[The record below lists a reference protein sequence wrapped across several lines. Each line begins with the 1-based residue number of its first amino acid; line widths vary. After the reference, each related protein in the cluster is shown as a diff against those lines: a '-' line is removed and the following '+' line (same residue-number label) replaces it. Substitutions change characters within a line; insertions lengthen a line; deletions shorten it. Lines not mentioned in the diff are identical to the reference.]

1 MTEGHLEL
9 ATQFFFTR
17 EPFMTT
23 AWYAKNISAP
33 RGFVRQDND
42 KYPNRTIRLT
52 IRFCGSSST
61 TNIDLPSTMP
71 NRADTFPRLY
81 AQLNGYNLYTNNLHA
96 CLTARRPKAFPPIR
110 IPAVTDFCNVSF
122 ILENQEV

>member
-9 ATQFFFTR
+9 ATQLFFFQ

-33 RGFVRQDND
+33 RGFVHQNKD

-52 IRFCGSSST
+52 IRFSGADST

-71 NRADTFPRLY
+71 DRANTFPRLY
-81 AQLNGYNLYTNNLHA
+81 AQLNGYNLYLNNLHT
-96 CLTARRPKAFPPIR
+96 CLSTRRPKAFPPIR

-122 ILENQEV
+122 ILEKQEA